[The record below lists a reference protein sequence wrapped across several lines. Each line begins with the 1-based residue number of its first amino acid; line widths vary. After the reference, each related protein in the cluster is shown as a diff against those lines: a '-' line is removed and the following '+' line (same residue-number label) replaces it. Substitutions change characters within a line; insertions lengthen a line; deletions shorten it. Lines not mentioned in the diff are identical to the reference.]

1 MHWFYDP
8 TFTRDSTKI
17 RGDEI
22 QHFKSLR
29 IRVGEELV
37 VTDGLGNSHSC
48 KAIDPA
54 KGEVQVESSRQHDRP
69 EVRIQLIQAIA
80 KGDRDEMALQAS
92 VELGC
97 SSVVAWQAEHSIS
110 RWDGKEQKSLERWR
124 QIAVAAMKQSQQAF
138 LPDIQGP
145 LSTSEIEPIG
155 HGILLL
161 PEADIPLSEAD
172 LGATAYSL
180 VVGPEGGIAKPEI
193 EQLTASGFV
202 AYRLGESVMRTST
215 AGPAAIAAIKTLRGL
230 W

>member
-8 TFTRDSTKI
+8 TFTNDSTRI
-17 RGDEI
+17 RSEEI

-29 IRVGEELV
+29 IRGGEEIV
-37 VTDGLGNSHSC
+37 VTDGSGNSHNC
-48 KAIDPA
+48 QAIDPA
-54 KGEVQVESSRQHDRP
+54 NGEVRVASSRHHDRP
-69 EVRIQLIQAIA
+69 DVRIQLIQAIA

-97 SSVVAWQAEHSIS
+97 SSVIAWQAEHSIS

-124 QIAVAAMKQSQQAF
+124 QIAAAAMKQSQQAY
-138 LPDIQGP
+138 LPEAQGP
-145 LSTSEIEPIG
+145 LGSSDLKPIG

-161 PEADIPLSEAD
+161 PEAELPLSEVD
-172 LGATAYSL
+172 LGATEYSI
-180 VVGPEGGIAKPEI
+180 VVGPEGGISNAEI
-193 EQLTASGFV
+193 KQLTASGFV

-215 AGPAAIAAIKTLRGL
+215 AGPAAIATIKTLRGL

>member
-8 TFTRDSTKI
+8 TFTKDSTRI
-17 RGDEI
+17 RSDEI

-29 IRVGEELV
+29 IRVGEEVV
-37 VTDGLGNSHSC
+37 VTDGSGNSHHC
-48 KAIDPA
+48 EAIDPA
-54 KGEVQVESSRQHDRP
+54 KGEVRVENSRQHDRP
-69 EVRIQLIQAIA
+69 EVKIQLIQAIA

-138 LPDIQGP
+138 LPDVQGP
-145 LSTSEIEPIG
+145 LSTSQLKPIG

-161 PEADIPLSEAD
+161 PEAELPLSEVD
-172 LGATAYSL
+172 LGATEYSL

-215 AGPAAIAAIKTLRGL
+215 AGPAAIATIKTLRGL

>member
-1 MHWFYDP
+1 VHWFYDP

-22 QHFKSLR
+22 RHFKSLR

-54 KGEVQVESSRQHDRP
+54 KGEVKVESSRQHDRP
-69 EVRIQLIQAIA
+69 AVRIQLIQAIA

-124 QIAVAAMKQSQQAF
+124 QIAVAAMKQSQQAH

-145 LSTSEIEPIG
+145 LSTSELKPIG

-161 PEADIPLSEAD
+161 PETDIPLSEAD
-172 LGATAYSL
+172 LGATEYSL